1 MNLKYNTSLVAD
13 VFEKSRKNSLKN
25 YVLFPSHYLSAPAL
39 NWDVMLNMT
48 KIELELIPDPD
59 SNSSKRYVL
68 EVDLEYFK
76 ELRGLH
82 NDYPLALD
90 KIKIKRDML
99 SNYQS
104 KIADLVTS
112 LLEILKN

>member
-1 MNLKYNTSLVAD
+1 
-13 VFEKSRKNSLKN
+13 
-25 YVLFPSHYLSAPAL
+25 
-39 NWDVMLNMT
+39 MLNMT

-104 KIADLVTS
+104 KIADLITS
-112 LLEILKN
+112 LLEILKNQCLTFLIETLMRFIMKIGNFT